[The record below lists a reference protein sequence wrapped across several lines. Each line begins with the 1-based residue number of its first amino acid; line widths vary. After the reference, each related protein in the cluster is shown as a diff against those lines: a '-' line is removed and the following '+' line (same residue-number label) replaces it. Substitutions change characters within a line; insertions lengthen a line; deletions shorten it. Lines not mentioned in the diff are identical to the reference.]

1 MHQSHLCR
9 KAIPLIQE
17 ILEALGVYSIYGRW
31 LQNTIDKGEKPNHI
45 GVIMDGNRRWARERD
60 MIPWEGHWEGADK
73 VEQFLD
79 WCVELNIRTIT
90 LYSFS
95 TENFNRSQE
104 EVSEL
109 FKLFEKMLE
118 RVLKSDR
125 IHKNKVRIRAIG
137 RIETLPE
144 RLQELIHQVEDA
156 TKDYDAY
163 YLNIAIAY
171 GGRAEI
177 VDAMK
182 VIAEKIKQGDI
193 APSDI
198 DENVIEANLYTAHLP
213 YPDPDIIIRT
223 SGESRLSNFLV
234 WQSAYSELFLV
245 DVFWPSFRK
254 IDLMRAIRGY
264 QMRQRRFGK

>member
-1 MHQSHLCR
+1 
-9 KAIPLIQE
+9 
-17 ILEALGVYSIYGRW
+17 
-31 LQNTIDKGEKPNHI
+31 
-45 GVIMDGNRRWARERD
+45 
-60 MIPWEGHWEGADK
+60 
-73 VEQFLD
+73 LD
-79 WCVELNIRTIT
+79 WCVELNIRTLT
-90 LYSFS
+90 LFSFS
-95 TENFNRSQE
+95 TENFSRSQE
-104 EVSEL
+104 EISEL

-118 RVLKSDR
+118 RVLKSDS

-177 VDAMK
+177 IDAVK
-182 VIAEKIKQGDI
+182 VIADKVKQGQMKTDE
-193 APSDI
+193 I
-198 DENVIEANLYTAHLP
+198 DEHVIEANLYTAHLP
-213 YPDPDIIIRT
+213 FPDPDIIIRT
-223 SGESRLSNFLV
+223 SGESRLSNFLI

-245 DVFWPSFRK
+245 DVYWPSFRK
-254 IDLMRAIRGY
+254 IDLMRAIRGF

>member
-1 MHQSHLCR
+1 VIR
-9 KAIPLIQE
+9 E
-17 ILEALGVYSIYGRW
+17 FLETIGVYSIYNRW
-31 LQNTIDKGEKPNHI
+31 LKETIDRSEKPNHI

-73 VEQFLD
+73 VEEFLE
-79 WCVELNIRTIT
+79 WCLELGIKTIT

-95 TENFNRSQE
+95 TENFQRDKD
-104 EVSEL
+104 EVDEL
-109 FKLFEKMLE
+109 FKLFETMLE
-118 RVLKSDR
+118 RVIESDT
-125 IHKNKVRIRAIG
+125 IHKHKVRIRAIG

-144 RLQELIHQVEDA
+144 RIQILVRKVEDS
-156 TKDYDAY
+156 TSEYDSY
-163 YLNIAIAY
+163 YLNVAIAY

-177 VDAMK
+177 VDAVRLISEK
-182 VIAEKIKQGDI
+182 VKSGQLDPNEINEQ
-193 APSDI
+193 
-198 DENVIEANLYTAHLP
+198 VVEANLYTSHLP

-234 WQSAYSELFLV
+234 WQSAYSELFLL

-264 QMRQRRFGK
+264 QMRRRRFGR